1 MLSSVLF
8 WTVLGTYMANKWFIK
23 SRGLAI
29 EIVTASTTT
38 VPPTGSLTLQAFG
51 IEKSGYYL

>member
-1 MLSSVLF
+1 
-8 WTVLGTYMANKWFIK
+8 MANKWFIK